1 MADFLASLLEVSL
14 ALGALALLLLALTP
28 ALGRRFAPQWRCW
41 AWLLL
46 ALRLAV
52 PLNISLPQAPVA
64 LSTPVGTGAV
74 HSAPA
79 PAADRP
85 ALGGTSAGLWEGS
98 DPAAQGQ
105 APAQGQTVP
114 APSAAD
120 ADVPARAV
128 SPTAVLFWVWAGG
141 ALCFLAAQLASYAR
155 FRRLLRRWSRPAGVY
170 GDLPVRACRAAASPV
185 LAGFLRPVIYLPEA
199 LDGAERD
206 FALLHEYAHFRRR
219 DLWYKLLLVWANA
232 LHWFNPLVWLL
243 RRAAERDVELAC
255 DALVLRDRDAG
266 FRRQYGRALLSTVS
280 GRQPAGALTTGF
292 SGGMADLRRRFKSL
306 VDTAPRRPGRAALV
320 LVACAALLAGALVA
334 CRAPAALLEENCP
347 VYYDGESGIIY
358 DPESGYGV
366 LVPPELRDRVAVR
379 SRSTLNGAG
388 TEIYLLDAKKGVDP
402 ATYENDALLAI
413 LPGTGV
419 VPGTEAALYAG
430 VFVADGE
437 DVPQA
442 VILDGAAYR
451 PGAVYA
457 VRAGDAALLADTLE
471 EVAAEDLAGR
481 TLLYA
486 AGESGIIYDPE
497 SGYGVLVPPELRDR
511 VAVRSRSTLNGAG
524 TEIYLLDAKKGVDP
538 ATYEN
543 DALLAILPGTGVV
556 PGTEAALYAGV
567 FVADG
572 EDVPQ
577 AVILDGAAYRPG
589 AVYAV
594 RAGDAALLADTL
606 EEVAAEDL
614 AGRTL
619 LYAAGDGYYL
629 IHFDG
634 APEPAQADGAEALSA
649 QPPARFTGPDYDT
662 WNGIRRA
669 KAVGGT
675 LYGTAAA
682 LREIDG
688 TLYVAISGTVDERTL
703 TVYEEDES
711 QSKPLLY
718 PLAEAVR
725 LQGKAAA
732 AVDGADLE
740 EFFRA
745 QLLSSWYPTILEAE
759 IDRNQRISA
768 LTWVWG
774 YAADSRAEEVREAQ
788 IYSVDAQAGTISFTE
803 FVNAPAETLP
813 LAEGAVIRQLDIEG
827 EYGYLSLED
836 FAHSINIRSSYGPT
850 CRLEIGDG
858 QICSVAQVRMDAA
871 ADDPVVDSL
880 WELEGVVD
888 VQELGGGL
896 YVNDVAGFHLT
907 LPDLGGESV
916 VLVTVEGEGQMLGA
930 GVPEG
935 GQTVSPVYTTVCVHR
950 EVLEQLT
957 LQDILSAR
965 WCIFGV
971 SVSPMGVYLNLG
983 RKYYPA
989 WMESTLSDG
998 VLAAY
1003 ETLAGNLADMQE
1015 SMTIDRL
1022 PDGTYYA
1029 GGQISY
1035 GPMTDENP
1043 QPGGIEI
1050 RLVGVEEATG
1060 AVVDLS
1066 WRCNLPLSGD
1076 VKLISED
1083 GGAYGGTAVEF
1094 LEDFN
1099 VAARALSQGNQNRTR
1114 PFYDILTLR
1123 VTVEDGAAVVLERMP
1138 APTAQ

>member
-14 ALGALALLLLALTP
+14 ALGALAALLLALTP

-52 PLNISLPQAPVA
+52 PRNISLPQAPVA
-64 LSTPVGTGAV
+64 LSAPVGTGAV

-79 PAADRP
+79 PAAGAP
-85 ALGGTSAGLWEGS
+85 APAGTATGLWEGP

-105 APAQGQTVP
+105 VPAQGQTVP
-114 APSAAD
+114 VPPAAD
-120 ADVPARAV
+120 TDAPARTI

-155 FRRLLRRWSRPAGVY
+155 FRRLLRRWSRPAGAY
-170 GDLPVRACRAAASPV
+170 GGLPVRACRAAASPV
-185 LAGFLRPVIYLPEA
+185 LAGFLRPAIYLPEA

-292 SGGMADLRRRFKSL
+292 SGGMADLRRRFRSL

-334 CRAPAALLEENCP
+334 CRAPAALVEEDCP

-402 ATYENDALLAI
+402 ATYENDALLTI

-430 VFVADGE
+430 VFVADGA

-442 VILDGAAYR
+442 VVLDGAAYR
-451 PGAVYA
+451 PA
-457 VRAGDAALLADTLE
+457 
-471 EVAAEDLAGR
+471 
-481 TLLYA
+481 
-486 AGESGIIYDPE
+486 
-497 SGYGVLVPPELRDR
+497 
-511 VAVRSRSTLNGAG
+511 
-524 TEIYLLDAKKGVDP
+524 
-538 ATYEN
+538 
-543 DALLAILPGTGVV
+543 
-556 PGTEAALYAGV
+556 
-567 FVADG
+567 
-572 EDVPQ
+572 
-577 AVILDGAAYRPG
+577 

-634 APEPAQADGAEALSA
+634 VPEPAQADGAEALSA
-649 QPPARFTGPDYDT
+649 QPPARFAGLDYDT

-669 KAVGGT
+669 RAVGGT
-675 LYGTAAA
+675 QYGTTAA
-682 LREIDG
+682 LRPIDG

-703 TVYEEDES
+703 TVYEEDAS
-711 QSKPLLY
+711 QSRPLLY
-718 PLAEAVR
+718 PLAEEVR

-745 QLLSSWYPTILEAE
+745 QALSSWYPTILEAE

-768 LTWVWG
+768 LTWVRG

-788 IYSVDAQAGTISFTE
+788 IYRVDAQAGTISFTE

-813 LAEGAVIRQLDIEG
+813 LAEGATIRRLNNDG
-827 EYGYLSLED
+827 EYDTLSLEELEQ
-836 FAHSINIRSSYGPT
+836 FLLLLSSYGPT
-850 CRLEIGDG
+850 FRFETGNG
-858 QICSVAQVRMDAA
+858 QIYSVAQVRMDAA
-871 ADDPVVDSL
+871 ADDPVVDGL
-880 WELEGVVD
+880 WELDGVVD

-935 GQTVSPVYTTVCVHR
+935 GQTANPVYTTVCVHR

-957 LQDILSAR
+957 LQDVVSSR

-998 VLAAY
+998 ALAAY
-1003 ETLAGNLADMQE
+1003 GALADGLPDMQE
-1015 SMTIDRL
+1015 SIAIDRL

-1066 WRCNLPLSGD
+1066 WRCTLPLSGD
-1076 VKLISED
+1076 VKLLSEG

-1099 VAARALSQGNQNRTR
+1099 AAARALSQGNRNHTR
-1114 PFYDILTLR
+1114 PFYDILTVR
-1123 VTVEDGAAVVLERMP
+1123 VTVVDGAAAALERMP
-1138 APTAQ
+1138 APVAQ

>member
-14 ALGALALLLLALTP
+14 ALGALAALLLALTP

-64 LSTPVGTGAV
+64 LSAPVGQGAV

-85 ALGGTSAGLWEGS
+85 ALEGTSAGKWEGP

-105 APAQGQTVP
+105 VPAQGQTVP
-114 APSAAD
+114 VPPAAD
-120 ADVPARAV
+120 TAAPARAV
-128 SPTAVLFWVWAGG
+128 SPTTVLFWVWAGG

-155 FRRLLRRWSRPAGVY
+155 FRRLLRRWSSPAGAY
-170 GDLPVRACRAAASPV
+170 GGLPVRACRAAASPV

-334 CRAPAALLEENCP
+334 CRAPAALVEENCP

-402 ATYENDALLAI
+402 ATYENDALLTI

-430 VFVADGE
+430 AFVADGA

-442 VILDGAAYR
+442 VVLDGAAYR
-451 PGAVYA
+451 P
-457 VRAGDAALLADTLE
+457 AAL
-471 EVAAEDLAGR
+471 
-481 TLLYA
+481 
-486 AGESGIIYDPE
+486 
-497 SGYGVLVPPELRDR
+497 
-511 VAVRSRSTLNGAG
+511 
-524 TEIYLLDAKKGVDP
+524 
-538 ATYEN
+538 
-543 DALLAILPGTGVV
+543 
-556 PGTEAALYAGV
+556 
-567 FVADG
+567 
-572 EDVPQ
+572 
-577 AVILDGAAYRPG
+577 
-589 AVYAV
+589 YAV

-634 APEPAQADGAEALSA
+634 APEPAQEAGAEALSA
-649 QPPARFTGPDYDT
+649 QPPARFAGPDYDT

-675 LYGTAAA
+675 QYGTAAA

-703 TVYEEDES
+703 TVYEEDTS

-774 YAADSRAEEVREAQ
+774 YTADSRAEEVREAQ
-788 IYSVDAQAGTISFTE
+788 IYRVDAQAGTISFTE

-813 LAEGAVIRQLDIEG
+813 LAEGAAIRRLNNDG
-827 EYGYLSLED
+827 AYDTLSLEELEQ
-836 FAHSINIRSSYGPT
+836 FLRLLSSYGPVF
-850 CRLEIGDG
+850 RFEIGDG
-858 QICSVAQVRMDAA
+858 QIYSIAQVRMDAA

-957 LQDILSAR
+957 LQDVVSAR

-998 VLAAY
+998 ALAAY
-1003 ETLAGNLADMQE
+1003 ETLAGGLPDMQE
-1015 SMTIDRL
+1015 SIAIDRL

-1066 WRCNLPLSGD
+1066 WKWNLPLSGD

-1099 VAARALSQGNQNRTR
+1099 AAARALSQGNRNRTR
-1114 PFYDILTLR
+1114 PFYDILTVR

>member
-46 ALRLAV
+46 ALRLAA

-64 LSTPVGTGAV
+64 LSAPVGTGAV

-79 PAADRP
+79 PAADTP
-85 ALGGTSAGLWEGS
+85 ALEGTSAGKWEGP

-105 APAQGQTVP
+105 VPAQGQTVP
-114 APSAAD
+114 VPPAAD
-120 ADVPARAV
+120 AAALARAV

-155 FRRLLRRWSRPAGVY
+155 FRRLLRRWSSPAGAY
-170 GDLPVRACRAAASPV
+170 GGLPVRACRAAASPV

-334 CRAPAALLEENCP
+334 CRAPAALVEENCP

-402 ATYENDALLAI
+402 ATYENDALLTI

-430 VFVADGE
+430 VFVADGA

-451 PGAVYA
+451 PA
-457 VRAGDAALLADTLE
+457 
-471 EVAAEDLAGR
+471 
-481 TLLYA
+481 
-486 AGESGIIYDPE
+486 
-497 SGYGVLVPPELRDR
+497 
-511 VAVRSRSTLNGAG
+511 
-524 TEIYLLDAKKGVDP
+524 
-538 ATYEN
+538 
-543 DALLAILPGTGVV
+543 
-556 PGTEAALYAGV
+556 
-567 FVADG
+567 
-572 EDVPQ
+572 
-577 AVILDGAAYRPG
+577 

-768 LTWVWG
+768 LTWVRG

-788 IYSVDAQAGTISFTE
+788 IYSVDAQTGTISFTE

-813 LAEGAVIRQLDIEG
+813 LAEGAVIRLLDSEG

-888 VQELGGGL
+888 VQELDGGL

-957 LQDILSAR
+957 LQDVVSAR

-998 VLAAY
+998 ALAAY
-1003 ETLAGNLADMQE
+1003 ETLAGGLTDMQE

-1066 WRCNLPLSGD
+1066 WKWNLPLSGD

-1099 VAARALSQGNQNRTR
+1099 AAARALSQANRNRTR

>member
-14 ALGALALLLLALTP
+14 ALGALAALLLALTP

-64 LSTPVGTGAV
+64 LSAPVGQGSV

-79 PAADRP
+79 PAASTP
-85 ALGGTSAGLWEGS
+85 ALEGTSAGLWEGP

-105 APAQGQTVP
+105 VPAQGQTVP
-114 APSAAD
+114 APPAAD
-120 ADVPARAV
+120 AAAPARAV

-155 FRRLLRRWSRPAGVY
+155 FRRLLRRWSSPAGVY
-170 GDLPVRACRAAASPV
+170 GGLPVRACRAAASPV
-185 LAGFLRPVIYLPEA
+185 LAGFLRPAIYLPEA

-219 DLWYKLLLVWANA
+219 DLWYKLLLVSANA

-334 CRAPAALLEENCP
+334 CRAPAALVEEDCP

-388 TEIYLLDAKKGVDP
+388 TEIYLLNAKKGVDP
-402 ATYENDALLAI
+402 ATYENDALLTI

-430 VFVADGE
+430 VFVADGA

-442 VILDGAAYR
+442 VVLDGAAYR
-451 PGAVYA
+451 PAAVYA
-457 VRAGDAALLADTLE
+457 VRAGDA
-471 EVAAEDLAGR
+471 
-481 TLLYA
+481 
-486 AGESGIIYDPE
+486 S
-497 SGYGVLVPPELRDR
+497 
-511 VAVRSRSTLNGAG
+511 
-524 TEIYLLDAKKGVDP
+524 
-538 ATYEN
+538 
-543 DALLAILPGTGVV
+543 
-556 PGTEAALYAGV
+556 
-567 FVADG
+567 
-572 EDVPQ
+572 
-577 AVILDGAAYRPG
+577 
-589 AVYAV
+589 
-594 RAGDAALLADTL
+594 LLADTL

-649 QPPARFTGPDYDT
+649 QPPARFAGLDYDT

-669 KAVGGT
+669 RAVGGT
-675 LYGTAAA
+675 QYGTTAA
-682 LREIDG
+682 LRPIDG
-688 TLYVAISGTVDERTL
+688 TLYVAISGIVDERTL
-703 TVYEEDES
+703 TVYEEDAS
-711 QSKPLLY
+711 QSRPLLY
-718 PLAEAVR
+718 PLAEEVR

-740 EFFRA
+740 EFLRA
-745 QLLSSWYPTILEAE
+745 QALSSWYPTILEAE

-768 LTWVWG
+768 LAWVRG

-788 IYSVDAQAGTISFTE
+788 IYRVDAQAGTISFTE

-813 LAEGAVIRQLDIEG
+813 LAEGATIRRLNNDG
-827 EYGYLSLED
+827 EYDTLSLEELEQ
-836 FAHSINIRSSYGPT
+836 FLLLLSSYGPT
-850 CRLEIGDG
+850 FRFETGNG
-858 QICSVAQVRMDAA
+858 QIYSVAQVRMDAA
-871 ADDPVVDSL
+871 ADDPVVDGL
-880 WELEGVVD
+880 WELDGVVD

-916 VLVTVEGEGQMLGA
+916 VLVTLEGEGQMLGA

-957 LQDILSAR
+957 LQDVVSSR

-998 VLAAY
+998 ALAAY
-1003 ETLAGNLADMQE
+1003 EALADGLPDMQE
-1015 SMTIDRL
+1015 SMAIDRL

-1066 WRCNLPLSGD
+1066 WRCTLPLSGD
-1076 VKLISED
+1076 VKLISEG

-1099 VAARALSQGNQNRTR
+1099 AAARALSQGNRNHTR
-1114 PFYDILTLR
+1114 PFYDILTVR
-1123 VTVEDGAAVVLERMP
+1123 VTVVDGAAAALERMP
-1138 APTAQ
+1138 APVVQ

>member
-14 ALGALALLLLALTP
+14 ALGALAALLLALTP

-64 LSTPVGTGAV
+64 LSAPVGQGAV

-79 PAADRP
+79 PAAGTP
-85 ALGGTSAGLWEGS
+85 APAGTATGLWEGP
-98 DPAAQGQ
+98 DAAAQGQ
-105 APAQGQTVP
+105 APAQRQTVP
-114 APSAAD
+114 APPAAD
-120 ADVPARAV
+120 TDAPAGAV
-128 SPTAVLFWVWAGG
+128 SSTAVLFWVWAGG

-170 GDLPVRACRAAASPV
+170 GGLPVRACRAAASPV
-185 LAGFLRPVIYLPEA
+185 LAGFLRPAIYLPEA

-292 SGGMADLRRRFKSL
+292 SGGMADLRRRFRSL

-334 CRAPAALLEENCP
+334 CRAPAALVEENCP

-379 SRSTLNGAG
+379 SRSTLNGTG
-388 TEIYLLDAKKGVDP
+388 TEIYLLNAKKGVDP
-402 ATYENDALLAI
+402 ATYENDALLTI

-419 VPGTEAALYAG
+419 VPGTEEALYAG
-430 VFVADGE
+430 VFVADGA

-442 VILDGAAYR
+442 VVLDGAAYR
-451 PGAVYA
+451 PA
-457 VRAGDAALLADTLE
+457 
-471 EVAAEDLAGR
+471 
-481 TLLYA
+481 
-486 AGESGIIYDPE
+486 
-497 SGYGVLVPPELRDR
+497 
-511 VAVRSRSTLNGAG
+511 
-524 TEIYLLDAKKGVDP
+524 
-538 ATYEN
+538 
-543 DALLAILPGTGVV
+543 
-556 PGTEAALYAGV
+556 
-567 FVADG
+567 
-572 EDVPQ
+572 
-577 AVILDGAAYRPG
+577 

-649 QPPARFTGPDYDT
+649 QPPARFAGLDYDT

-669 KAVGGT
+669 RAVGGT
-675 LYGTAAA
+675 QYGTAAA
-682 LREIDG
+682 LRPIDG
-688 TLYVAISGTVDERTL
+688 TLFVAISGTVDERTL
-703 TVYEEDES
+703 TVYEEDAS
-711 QSKPLLY
+711 QSRPLLY
-718 PLAEAVR
+718 PLAEELR

-740 EFFRA
+740 EFLRA
-745 QLLSSWYPTILEAE
+745 QALSSWYPTILEAE

-768 LTWVWG
+768 LTWVRG

-788 IYSVDAQAGTISFTE
+788 IYRVDAQAGTISFTE

-813 LAEGAVIRQLDIEG
+813 LAEGATIRRLNNDG
-827 EYGYLSLED
+827 EYDTLSLEELEQ
-836 FAHSINIRSSYGPT
+836 FLLLLSSYGPT
-850 CRLEIGDG
+850 FRFETGNG
-858 QICSVAQVRMDAA
+858 QIYSVAQVRMDAA
-871 ADDPVVDSL
+871 ADDPVVDGL
-880 WELEGVVD
+880 WELDGVVD

-957 LQDILSAR
+957 LQDVVSSR

-998 VLAAY
+998 ALAAY
-1003 ETLAGNLADMQE
+1003 EALADGLPDMQE
-1015 SMTIDRL
+1015 SMAIDRL

-1066 WRCNLPLSGD
+1066 WRCTLPLSGD
-1076 VKLISED
+1076 VKLLSEG

-1099 VAARALSQGNQNRTR
+1099 AAARALSQGNRNHTR
-1114 PFYDILTLR
+1114 PFYDILTVR
-1123 VTVEDGAAVVLERMP
+1123 VTVVDGAAAALERMP
-1138 APTAQ
+1138 APVAQ

>member
-14 ALGALALLLLALTP
+14 ALGALAALLLALTP

-64 LSTPVGTGAV
+64 LSAPVGQGAV

-79 PAADRP
+79 PAAGAP
-85 ALGGTSAGLWEGS
+85 APAGTATGLWEGP
-98 DPAAQGQ
+98 DAAAQGQ
-105 APAQGQTVP
+105 APAQSQTVP
-114 APSAAD
+114 APPAAD
-120 ADVPARAV
+120 TDAPAGAV
-128 SPTAVLFWVWAGG
+128 SPTTVLFWVWAGG

-170 GDLPVRACRAAASPV
+170 GGLPVRTCRAAASPV

-199 LDGAERD
+199 LGGAERD

-292 SGGMADLRRRFKSL
+292 SGGMADLRRRFRSL

-334 CRAPAALLEENCP
+334 CRAPAALVEEDCP

-430 VFVADGE
+430 VFVADGA

-442 VILDGAAYR
+442 VVLDGAAYR
-451 PGAVYA
+451 PAAVYA
-457 VRAGDAALLADTLE
+457 VRAGDA
-471 EVAAEDLAGR
+471 
-481 TLLYA
+481 
-486 AGESGIIYDPE
+486 S
-497 SGYGVLVPPELRDR
+497 
-511 VAVRSRSTLNGAG
+511 
-524 TEIYLLDAKKGVDP
+524 
-538 ATYEN
+538 
-543 DALLAILPGTGVV
+543 
-556 PGTEAALYAGV
+556 
-567 FVADG
+567 
-572 EDVPQ
+572 
-577 AVILDGAAYRPG
+577 
-589 AVYAV
+589 
-594 RAGDAALLADTL
+594 LLADTL

-634 APEPAQADGAEALSA
+634 VPEPAQADGAEALSA
-649 QPPARFTGPDYDT
+649 QPPARFAGLDYDT

-669 KAVGGT
+669 RAVGGPQ
-675 LYGTAAA
+675 YGTTAA
-682 LREIDG
+682 LRPIDG

-703 TVYEEDES
+703 TAYEEDAS
-711 QSKPLLY
+711 QSRPLLY
-718 PLAEAVR
+718 PLAEEVR

-740 EFFRA
+740 EFLRA
-745 QLLSSWYPTILEAE
+745 QALSSWYPTILEAE

-768 LTWVWG
+768 LTWVRG

-788 IYSVDAQAGTISFTE
+788 IYRVDAQAGTISFTE
-803 FVNAPAETLP
+803 FVNVPAETLP
-813 LAEGAVIRQLDIEG
+813 LAEGAAVRLLDSEG
-827 EYGYLSLED
+827 EYISLSLED
-836 FAHSINIRSSYGPT
+836 FAHSIAIRSSYGPT
-850 CRLEIGDG
+850 CRLEIGNG
-858 QICSVAQVRMDAA
+858 QIYSVAQVRMDAA

-880 WELEGVVD
+880 WELDGVVD

-916 VLVTVEGEGQMLGA
+916 VLVTVEGKGQMLGA

-957 LQDILSAR
+957 LQDVVSSR

-998 VLAAY
+998 ALAAY
-1003 ETLAGNLADMQE
+1003 GALADGLPDMQE

-1066 WRCNLPLSGD
+1066 WRCTLPLSGD
-1076 VKLISED
+1076 VKLLSEG

-1099 VAARALSQGNQNRTR
+1099 AAARALSQGNRNHTR
-1114 PFYDILTLR
+1114 PFYDILTVR
-1123 VTVEDGAAVVLERMP
+1123 VTVVDGAAAALERMP
-1138 APTAQ
+1138 ASVVQ

>member
-14 ALGALALLLLALTP
+14 ALGALAALLLALTP

-64 LSTPVGTGAV
+64 LSAPVGQGAV

-85 ALGGTSAGLWEGS
+85 ALEGTSAGLWEGP

-105 APAQGQTVP
+105 APAQSQTVS
-114 APSAAD
+114 APSAAYGD
-120 ADVPARAV
+120 ASARAV

-155 FRRLLRRWSRPAGVY
+155 FRRLLRRWSSPAGVY
-170 GDLPVRACRAAASPV
+170 GGLPVRACRAAASPV

-334 CRAPAALLEENCP
+334 CRAPAALVEENCP

-379 SRSTLNGAG
+379 SRSTLNGTG

-430 VFVADGE
+430 VFVADSA

-442 VILDGAAYR
+442 VVLDGAAYR
-451 PGAVYA
+451 PA
-457 VRAGDAALLADTLE
+457 
-471 EVAAEDLAGR
+471 
-481 TLLYA
+481 
-486 AGESGIIYDPE
+486 
-497 SGYGVLVPPELRDR
+497 
-511 VAVRSRSTLNGAG
+511 
-524 TEIYLLDAKKGVDP
+524 
-538 ATYEN
+538 
-543 DALLAILPGTGVV
+543 
-556 PGTEAALYAGV
+556 
-567 FVADG
+567 
-572 EDVPQ
+572 
-577 AVILDGAAYRPG
+577 

-619 LYAAGDGYYL
+619 LYAAGDGYCL
-629 IHFDG
+629 VHFDG

-675 LYGTAAA
+675 QYGTAAA

-718 PLAEAVR
+718 PLAEEVR

-768 LTWVWG
+768 LTWVRG

-788 IYSVDAQAGTISFTE
+788 IYRVDAQAGTISFTE

-813 LAEGAVIRQLDIEG
+813 LAEGAAIRRLNNDG
-827 EYGYLSLED
+827 AYDTLSLEELEQ
-836 FAHSINIRSSYGPT
+836 FLLLLSSYGPT
-850 CRLEIGDG
+850 FRFEIGDG

-935 GQTVSPVYTTVCVHR
+935 GMTITPVYTTVCVHR

-957 LQDILSAR
+957 LQDVVSAR

-998 VLAAY
+998 ALAAY
-1003 ETLAGNLADMQE
+1003 ETLAGGLPDMQE
-1015 SMTIDRL
+1015 SIAIDRL

-1066 WRCNLPLSGD
+1066 WKWNLPLSGD

-1099 VAARALSQGNQNRTR
+1099 AAARALSQGNRNRTR

>member
-1 MADFLASLLEVSL
+1 MAGFLASLLEVSL
-14 ALGALALLLLALTP
+14 ALGALAALLLALTP

-64 LSTPVGTGAV
+64 LSAPVGQGAV

-79 PAADRP
+79 PAAGASAP
-85 ALGGTSAGLWEGS
+85 AGTATGLWEGP
-98 DPAAQGQ
+98 DAAAQGQ
-105 APAQGQTVP
+105 APAQRQTVP
-114 APSAAD
+114 APPAAD
-120 ADVPARAV
+120 TDTAAGVI
-128 SPTAVLFWVWAGG
+128 SPTTVLFWVWAGG

-155 FRRLLRRWSRPAGVY
+155 FRRLLRRWSRPAGAY
-170 GDLPVRACRAAASPV
+170 GGLPVRTCRAAASPV

-292 SGGMADLRRRFKSL
+292 SGGMADLRRRFRSL

-334 CRAPAALLEENCP
+334 CRAPAALVEEDCP

-402 ATYENDALLAI
+402 ATYENALLVLTSGKGAVPSTGELAEALEKGLFAANQAYKDSEGLLAVPVGYDREAYTLTYCPVTMWSI
-413 LPGTGV
+413 SAGDGALLNEFMEAVPTAKLPGRTLIFRSPYSVGTYQMLSFSQETV
-419 VPGTEAALYAG
+419 TVP
-430 VFVADGE
+430 VS
-437 DVPQA
+437 
-442 VILDGAAYR
+442 
-451 PGAVYA
+451 
-457 VRAGDAALLADTLE
+457 
-471 EVAAEDLAGR
+471 VAAEGREAVRQEYEGSISYNSRPSDWRTIAEASLEQPLACWMTVEDGEL
-481 TLLYA
+481 TYIGGGTPCDA
-486 AGESGIIYDPE
+486 APPEAPKILSMDDWSGIMR
-497 SGYGVLVPPELRDR
+497 GL
-511 VAVRSRSTLNGAG
+511 
-524 TEIYLLDAKKGVDP
+524 
-538 ATYEN
+538 
-543 DALLAILPGTGVV
+543 
-556 PGTEAALYAGV
+556 
-567 FVADG
+567 
-572 EDVPQ
+572 Q
-577 AVILDGAAYRPG
+577 
-589 AVYAV
+589 
-594 RAGDAALLADTL
+594 
-606 EEVAAEDL
+606 
-614 AGRTL
+614 
-619 LYAAGDGYYL
+619 
-629 IHFDG
+629 
-634 APEPAQADGAEALSA
+634 
-649 QPPARFTGPDYDT
+649 
-662 WNGIRRA
+662 
-669 KAVGGT
+669 VGGT
-675 LYGTAAA
+675 QYGTAAA
-682 LREIDG
+682 LRRIGG
-688 TLYVAISGTVDERTL
+688 TLFVAISGIVDERTL
-703 TVYEEDES
+703 TVYEEDAS
-711 QSKPLLY
+711 QSRPLLY
-718 PLAEAVR
+718 PLAEEVR
-725 LQGKAAA
+725 LQGKTAA

-745 QLLSSWYPTILEAE
+745 QALSSWYPTILEAE

-768 LTWVWG
+768 LTWVRG

-788 IYSVDAQAGTISFTE
+788 IYRVDAQAGTISFAE

-813 LAEGAVIRQLDIEG
+813 LAEGAAIRRLNNDG
-827 EYGYLSLED
+827 EYDTLSLEELEQ
-836 FAHSINIRSSYGPT
+836 FLLLLSSYGPT
-850 CRLEIGDG
+850 FRFETGNG
-858 QICSVAQVRMDAA
+858 QIYSVAQVRMDAA
-871 ADDPVVDSL
+871 ADDPVVDGL
-880 WELEGVVD
+880 WELDGVVD

-957 LQDILSAR
+957 LQDVVSSR

-983 RKYYPA
+983 RQYYPA

-998 VLAAY
+998 ALAAY
-1003 ETLAGNLADMQE
+1003 GALADGLPDMQE
-1015 SMTIDRL
+1015 SIAIDRL

-1066 WRCNLPLSGD
+1066 WRCTLPLSGD
-1076 VKLISED
+1076 VKLLSED

-1099 VAARALSQGNQNRTR
+1099 AAARALSQGNRNHTR
-1114 PFYDILTLR
+1114 PFYDILTVR
-1123 VTVEDGAAVVLERMP
+1123 VTVVDGAAAALERMP
-1138 APTAQ
+1138 APVAQ